1 DFVFSSVFQ
10 LCPKF
15 LHTNSTSHTW
25 PFSAIAELIVNLFSP
40 PLSHRQFLIQKT
52 THARNLLLGASVSNY
67 VARKIRLGRMF
78 KKIYW
83 DFFFLRGRV
92 GVGLY
97 GGGLFSVAFFQGSQV
112 SVLICSHQPLF
123 AGFKSQSWVNT
134 VCFKETLSP
143 PLLFISKFFFCL
155 ISSEES
161 EDSLKAILG
170 HSLFSDE
177 KALLAELDAVMG
189 RRGTRIIIWSIRQ
202 CKGGKTEF
210 DFDTDKYDIR
220 IPDDFVDEKNGNK
233 SYRRQERMDQ
243 IVPESDYSLRAY
255 CSILYLKPR
264 MQIILRGQKVKTQL
278 VSKNLAHIERDVYKP
293 QFLTR
298 NIKIT
303 FGFNWKNK
311 EHYGIMMYHKNRLIK
326 AYERVGCQLRANN
339 MGVGVI
345 GVIECSFLKPTHN
358 KQDFDYTKEYRLTIS
373 ALGQKL
379 NDYWNEKKANKYQ
392 EDPQN
397 TVAIEDEQVRPD
409 QNWVQCDSCLKWR
422 KLPDGINPDK
432 LPDKWYCWSNPDPQ
446 YRSCD
451 VPEEPEDEDLHP
463 TYEKTYK
470 KQERVRFKEKKTK
483 QICSLLLQIGLEQ
496 VKLPC
501 PSLPASS
508 PSKGVPQS
516 MESHLVPTADFGMSL
531 MVTNVVSLSA
541 PESTP
546 DSNSFK
552 NARKRR
558 LSMNS
563 SNLNAK
569 KQRLN
574 DDDDVIILDE
584 KSTPRPKE
592 TLNLSKVKI
601 ERKDSVETNGF
612 HMECVEEGNEEN
624 ADRNGERCV
633 AVTQTETSSPV
644 IKREEPTGG
653 TSEVKN
659 GSKEE
664 TQSTPC
670 KIVNKLNT
678 SAVDCSGQL
687 DELKNKLHSETQE
700 KEQYRNQYTV
710 LLNQVK
716 KLEAQLSERLVK
728 KEVNHQSTETDF
740 KFPGNLSKSSEDFA
754 KLSSEEMVV
763 LHQQTAQEMEK
774 LKEQCH
780 ILQNLKSDCCKC
792 ALKSSEVDEMVEQLD
807 NVFRQ
812 LDKCS
817 TEKDEYKNKVIF
829 LSI

>member
-1 DFVFSSVFQ
+1 MSIGLLSQ
-10 LCPKF
+10 TYLE
-15 LHTNSTSHTW
+15 
-25 PFSAIAELIVNLFSP
+25 AINAKHVIVP
-40 PLSHRQFLIQKT
+40 IVTYDQQK
-52 THARNLLLGASVSNY
+52 
-67 VARKIRLGRMF
+67 KQI
-78 KKIYW
+78 
-83 DFFFLRGRV
+83 
-92 GVGLY
+92 
-97 GGGLFSVAFFQGSQV
+97 
-112 SVLICSHQPLF
+112 P
-123 AGFKSQSWVNT
+123 
-134 VCFKETLSP
+134 
-143 PLLFISKFFFCL
+143 SK
-155 ISSEES
+155 ES

-470 KQERVRFKEKKTK
+470 KQERVRERRLQEQDRTQNTNLQRFLSNITQEAEALRKDHDELKKR
-483 QICSLLLQIGLEQ
+483 LRAQ

-546 DSNSFK
+546 DSNS
-552 NARKRR
+552 KRR

-817 TEKDEYKNKVIF
+817 TEKDEYKNKLEELKQEEKMLLSECARLRTEAENFKSQVPESAGENSTADGSANSAEEKSIKLRSLRVNVGQLLCTFVPDLDLNQVNYDCEVIDEI
-829 LSI
+829 LEQVLGQIH